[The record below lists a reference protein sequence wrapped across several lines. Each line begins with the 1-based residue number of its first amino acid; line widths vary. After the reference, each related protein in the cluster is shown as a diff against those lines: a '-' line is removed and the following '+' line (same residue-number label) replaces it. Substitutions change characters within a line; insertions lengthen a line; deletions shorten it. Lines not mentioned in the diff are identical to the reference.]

1 MTYLG
6 NAKSV
11 QALTVY
17 EVWRDRFLRER
28 LRPAVG
34 IAIFF
39 AFTITV
45 YFLGERFFAR
55 QEFKS
60 VYLYTSA
67 AVELGLLTCFVLQKT
82 SFGQRYPGLLFLG
95 SSWSLT
101 VVVQLGLAVAQAGE
115 LPIFTWSL
123 AFLIQATLMPVRWRL
138 HLISQLGVLCCHVGI
153 NLALNLSFAKYTPF
167 KLTGLYLY
175 LFWFCLICDLSVYW
189 YECLQ
194 RKEFSTRRELES
206 AYQQLE
212 AAEAKY
218 RSIFENAD
226 EGIFQSTPDGR
237 YITANPALA
246 RIYGC
251 DSPEEVTAKFTD
263 IERQLYV
270 DPARRNE
277 FLRAIE
283 ESGTVSD
290 FESQIYRSDGSIV
303 WISEKARAVRDRSG
317 SVLYY
322 EGLIE
327 DITQRKQAQES
338 LRLFIHALSHDLRNP
353 VAGMLMV
360 LKNWQSKTGDSI
372 AIPRSVLDRMIQGS
386 EQQLRLINSLLEVH
400 AGELRGLV
408 LHCDAVSLRAIV
420 EAAATDLEP
429 LINDSKA
436 TFKNL
441 VSDDLPAVNADKTQL
456 WRVFSNLIANAL
468 KHNLPGLNLTVS
480 AKVIEAEEFI
490 RNHSKAKED
499 IDKLPIIN
507 TSATH
512 FGYAQHQ
519 LSTSSQISITNP
531 QSPISNS
538 PSSMIRCT
546 VEDDGVGI
554 LPEQCEHLF
563 DLYVRGDRSRHSVGL
578 GLGLYLCRQIIG
590 AHGGEIGVISSAGA
604 GASFWFTLPLA
615 DNSR

>member
-1 MTYLG
+1 MNYLG

-11 QALTVY
+11 QGLTVY
-17 EVWRDRFLRER
+17 EVWRDRFLRDR

-45 YFLGERFFAR
+45 YFLGEAFFIR

-95 SSWSLT
+95 FSWSLT
-101 VVVQLGLAVAQAGE
+101 VVIQIGLAVAQAGE

-153 NLALNLSFAKYTPF
+153 NLVLNLSFAKYTAF
-167 KLTGLYLY
+167 KLTGFYLY

-189 YECLQ
+189 YESLQ

-212 AAEAKY
+212 VAEAKY
-218 RSIFENAD
+218 RSIFENAG

-277 FLRAIE
+277 FLRSIE

-290 FESQIYRSDGSIV
+290 LESKIYRSDGTIV
-303 WISEKARAVRDRSG
+303 WISEKARAVRDSSG
-317 SVLYY
+317 AVLYY

-360 LKNWQSKTGDSI
+360 LKNWQTKPGDSI
-372 AIPRSVLDRMIQGS
+372 AIPRSILERMIQGS

-408 LHCDAVSLRAIV
+408 LHCERVDLRAIV

-429 LINDSKA
+429 LMNESKA

-441 VSDDLPAVNADKTQL
+441 VPDDLPAVNADKTQL

-480 AKVIEAEEFI
+480 AQVI
-490 RNHSKAKED
+490 KAGKLIINQSTAKQN
-499 IDKLPIIN
+499 IDKLPIAN
-507 TSATH
+507 PQSP
-512 FGYAQHQ
+512 
-519 LSTSSQISITNP
+519 ITNP
-531 QSPISNS
+531 QSPIPNPGSR
-538 PSSMIRCT
+538 MIYCT
-546 VEDDGVGI
+546 VEDDGAGI

-563 DLYVRGDRSRHSVGL
+563 DLYVRGDQSRHSVGL

-590 AHGGEIGVISSAGA
+590 AHGGQIGVISTPGA

-615 DNSR
+615 ENFR

>member
-1 MTYLG
+1 MSYLG

-17 EVWRDRFLRER
+17 EVWRDRFLRDR

-45 YFLGERFFAR
+45 YFLGKTFSDP
-55 QEFKS
+55 QEFKI

-67 AVELGLLTCFVLQKT
+67 AVQLGLLTCFVLQKT
-82 SFGQRYPGLLFLG
+82 SFGQRYPGFLFLG
-95 SSWSLT
+95 FSWSLT
-101 VVVQLGLAVAQAGE
+101 VVVQVGLALAQAGE
-115 LPIFTWSL
+115 LPIFTWTL
-123 AFLIQATLMPVRWRL
+123 AFLTQATLMPVRWRL
-138 HLISQLGVLCCHVGI
+138 HLISQLGVLCCH
-153 NLALNLSFAKYTPF
+153 LSLNLVLNLNFAKYTAF
-167 KLTGLYLY
+167 KLTGFYLY

-194 RKEFSTRRELES
+194 RTEFSTRRELQS

-212 AAEAKY
+212 VAEAKY
-218 RSIFENAD
+218 RSIFENAG

-270 DPARRNE
+270 DPVRRNE
-277 FLRAIE
+277 FLRSIE

-360 LKNWQSKTGDSI
+360 LKNWQRKTGDSI
-372 AIPRSVLDRMIQGS
+372 AISRSVLERMIQGS

-408 LHCDAVSLRAIV
+408 LHCDRVDLRIVV
-420 EAAATDLEP
+420 EAAAADLEP
-429 LINDSKA
+429 LMNEAKA

-441 VSDDLPAVNADKTQL
+441 IPDDLPAVNADNTQL
-456 WRVFSNLIANAL
+456 RRVFSNLIANAL
-468 KHNLPGLNLTVS
+468 KHNLPGLHLTVS
-480 AKVIEAEEFI
+480 AQVI
-490 RNHSKAKED
+490 KAGKLIVNQKKGKQY
-499 IDKLPIIN
+499 IDKLPI
-507 TSATH
+507 TH
-512 FGYAQHQ
+512 AQ
-519 LSTSSQISITNP
+519 SPITNP
-531 QSPISNS
+531 PLSIPNSSSN
-538 PSSMIRCT
+538 MIYCT
-546 VEDDGVGI
+546 VEDDGAGI

-563 DLYVRGDRSRHSVGL
+563 DLYVRGDQSRHSVGL

-590 AHGGEIGVISSAGA
+590 AHGGEIGVISNPGA
-604 GASFWFTLPLA
+604 GATFWFTLPLA
-615 DNSR
+615 ENSR

>member
-1 MTYLG
+1 MNYLG

-11 QALTVY
+11 QALMVY
-17 EVWRDRFLRER
+17 EVWRDRFLRDR

-55 QEFKS
+55 QEFES

-95 SSWSLT
+95 FSWSLT
-101 VVVQLGLAVAQAGE
+101 VVVQIGLAVAQAGE

-138 HLISQLGVLCCHVGI
+138 HLISQLGVLFCHVGI
-153 NLALNLSFAKYTPF
+153 NLVLNLSFAKYTPF

-218 RSIFENAD
+218 RSIFENAG

-277 FLRAIE
+277 FLRSIE

-290 FESQIYRSDGSIV
+290 FESKIYRCDGSIV
-303 WISEKARAVRDRSG
+303 WISEKARAVRDSSG
-317 SVLYY
+317 AVLYY

-360 LKNWQSKTGDSI
+360 LKNWQTKTGDSI
-372 AIPRSVLDRMIQGS
+372 AIPRSILDRMIQGS

-408 LHCDAVSLRAIV
+408 LHCESVDLRAIV

-429 LINDSKA
+429 LMNEGKA

-441 VSDDLPAVNADKTQL
+441 VPEDLPAVNADKTQL

-468 KHNLPGLNLTVS
+468 KHNMPGLNLTVS
-480 AKVIEAEEFI
+480 AQVI
-490 RNHSKAKED
+490 KAGKLTINQKTAKQD
-499 IDKLPIIN
+499 IDKLPMAN
-507 TSATH
+507 PQ
-512 FGYAQHQ
+512 FP
-519 LSTSSQISITNP
+519 ITNL
-531 QSPISNS
+531 QSPIPNPGSR
-538 PSSMIRCT
+538 MIYCT
-546 VEDDGVGI
+546 VEDDGAGI

-590 AHGGEIGVISSAGA
+590 AHGGQIGVISTPGA

-615 DNSR
+615 EKSR

>member
-1 MTYLG
+1 MSYLG
-6 NAKSV
+6 KAKSV

-17 EVWRDRFLRER
+17 EVWRDRFLRDR

-45 YFLGERFFAR
+45 YFLGKTFSDP
-55 QEFKS
+55 QEFKI

-67 AVELGLLTCFVLQKT
+67 AVQLGLLTCFVLQKT

-95 SSWSLT
+95 FSWSLT
-101 VVVQLGLAVAQAGE
+101 VVVQVGLALAQAGE
-115 LPIFTWSL
+115 LPIFTWTL
-123 AFLIQATLMPVRWRL
+123 AFLTQATLMPVRWRL
-138 HLISQLGVLCCHVGI
+138 HLISQLGVLCCH
-153 NLALNLSFAKYTPF
+153 LSLNLVLNLNFAKYTAF
-167 KLTGLYLY
+167 KLTGFYLY

-194 RKEFSTRRELES
+194 RTEFSTRRELQS

-212 AAEAKY
+212 VAEAKY
-218 RSIFENAD
+218 RSIFENAG

-270 DPARRNE
+270 DPVRRNE
-277 FLRAIE
+277 FLRSIE

-360 LKNWQSKTGDSI
+360 LKNWQRKSGDSI
-372 AIPRSVLDRMIQGS
+372 AIPRSVLERMIQGS

-408 LHCDAVSLRAIV
+408 LHCDRLDLRAVV
-420 EAAATDLEP
+420 EAAVADLEP
-429 LINDSKA
+429 LMNEAKA

-441 VSDDLPAVNADKTQL
+441 IPDDLPAVNADHTQL
-456 WRVFSNLIANAL
+456 RRVFSNLIANAL

-480 AKVIEAEEFI
+480 AQVIKGGKLI
-490 RNHSKAKED
+490 INQQKAKQY
-499 IDKLPIIN
+499 IDKLPIN
-507 TSATH
+507 HPQSP
-512 FGYAQHQ
+512 
-519 LSTSSQISITNP
+519 ITNP
-531 QSPISNS
+531 QLSIPNS
-538 PSSMIRCT
+538 SSSMIYCT
-546 VEDDGVGI
+546 VEDDGAGI

-563 DLYVRGDRSRHSVGL
+563 DLYVRGYQSRHSVGL

-590 AHGGEIGVISSAGA
+590 AHGGEIGVISSPGA

-615 DNSR
+615 ENSR

>member
-1 MTYLG
+1 MSYLG

-17 EVWRDRFLRER
+17 EVWRDRFLRDR

-45 YFLGERFFAR
+45 YFMGKTFSDP
-55 QEFKS
+55 QEFKI

-67 AVELGLLTCFVLQKT
+67 AVQLGLLTCFVLQKT

-95 SSWSLT
+95 FSWSLT
-101 VVVQLGLAVAQAGE
+101 VVVQVGLALAQAGE
-115 LPIFTWSL
+115 LPIFTWTL
-123 AFLIQATLMPVRWRL
+123 AFLTQATLMPVRWRL
-138 HLISQLGVLCCHVGI
+138 HLISQLGVLCCH
-153 NLALNLSFAKYTPF
+153 LSLNLVLNLNFAKYTAF
-167 KLTGLYLY
+167 KLTGFYSY

-218 RSIFENAD
+218 RSIFENAG

-283 ESGTVSD
+283 ETGTVSD
-290 FESQIYRSDGSIV
+290 FESKIYRSDGSIV
-303 WISEKARAVRDRSG
+303 WISEKARAVRDSSG
-317 SVLYY
+317 AVLYY

-360 LKNWQSKTGDSI
+360 LKNWQRKTGDSI
-372 AIPRSVLDRMIQGS
+372 TIPRSVLERMIQGS

-408 LHCDAVSLRAIV
+408 LHCDRVDLRAVV
-420 EAAATDLEP
+420 EAAAADLEP
-429 LINDSKA
+429 LMNEAKA

-441 VSDDLPAVNADKTQL
+441 IPDDLPAVNADNTQL
-456 WRVFSNLIANAL
+456 RRVFSNLIANAL

-480 AKVIEAEEFI
+480 AQVI
-490 RNHSKAKED
+490 KAGKLIINQKKGKQD
-499 IDKLPIIN
+499 IDKLPI
-507 TSATH
+507 TH
-512 FGYAQHQ
+512 PQ
-519 LSTSSQISITNP
+519 SPITNP
-531 QSPISNS
+531 QLSIPNS
-538 PSSMIRCT
+538 SSSMIYCT
-546 VEDDGVGI
+546 VEDDGAGI

-563 DLYVRGDRSRHSVGL
+563 DLYVRGYQSRHSVGL

-590 AHGGEIGVISSAGA
+590 AHGGEIGVISSPGA

-615 DNSR
+615 ENFR

>member
-1 MTYLG
+1 MSYLG

-11 QALTVY
+11 QASTVY

-95 SSWSLT
+95 FSWSLT

-115 LPIFTWSL
+115 LPIFTWIL

-153 NLALNLSFAKYTPF
+153 NLVLNLSFAKYTPF

-212 AAEAKY
+212 EAEAKY
-218 RSIFENAD
+218 RSIFENAG

-277 FLRAIE
+277 FLRSIE
-283 ESGTVSD
+283 ESGIVSD
-290 FESQIYRSDGSIV
+290 FESKIYRSDGSIV
-303 WISEKARAVRDRSG
+303 WISEKARAVRDNSG
-317 SVLYY
+317 SLLYY

-360 LKNWQSKTGDSI
+360 LKNWQTKTGDSI
-372 AIPRSVLDRMIQGS
+372 AIPRSVLERMIQGS

-400 AGELRGLV
+400 AGELRGFV
-408 LHCDAVSLRAIV
+408 LHCDRVDLRGVV
-420 EAAATDLEP
+420 EAAAADLEP
-429 LINDSKA
+429 LMNEA
-436 TFKNL
+436 QANFKNL
-441 VSDDLPAVNADKTQL
+441 VPDDFPAVNADTTQL
-456 WRVFSNLIANAL
+456 RRVFYNLISNAL

-480 AKVIEAEEFI
+480 AQVIKAEKLI
-490 RNHSKAKED
+490 VNQKQAKQD
-499 IDKLPIIN
+499 TDKLPI
-507 TSATH
+507 TT
-512 FGYAQHQ
+512 
-519 LSTSSQISITNP
+519 P
-531 QSPISNS
+531 QSPIPNYQSPIPNS
-538 PSSMIRCT
+538 PSSMIYCT

-554 LPEQCEHLF
+554 LPEQCEYLF
-563 DLYVRGDRSRHSVGL
+563 DLYVRGYQSRHSLGL

-590 AHGGEIGVISSAGA
+590 AHGGEIGVISSPGA
-604 GASFWFTLPLA
+604 GATFWFTLPLA
-615 DNSR
+615 ENSR

>member
-1 MTYLG
+1 M
-6 NAKSV
+6 
-11 QALTVY
+11 
-17 EVWRDRFLRER
+17 WRDRFLRDR

-45 YFLGERFFAR
+45 YFLGERFFAH

-95 SSWSLT
+95 FSWSLT
-101 VVVQLGLAVAQAGE
+101 LVVQLGLAVAQAGE

-153 NLALNLSFAKYTPF
+153 NLVLNLSFAKYTPF

-218 RSIFENAD
+218 RSIFENAG

-277 FLRAIE
+277 FLRSIE

-290 FESQIYRSDGSIV
+290 FESKIYRSDGSIV

-360 LKNWQSKTGDSI
+360 LKNWQRKTGDSI
-372 AIPRSVLDRMIQGS
+372 AIPRSVLERMIQGS

-408 LHCDAVSLRAIV
+408 LHCDRVDLRAVV
-420 EAAATDLEP
+420 EAAAADLEP
-429 LINDSKA
+429 LMNEAKA

-441 VSDDLPAVNADKTQL
+441 IPDDLPAVNADHTQL
-456 WRVFSNLIANAL
+456 RRVFSNLIANAL

-480 AKVIEAEEFI
+480 AQVI
-490 RNHSKAKED
+490 KAGKLIINQKEGKQD
-499 IDKLPIIN
+499 IDKLPI
-507 TSATH
+507 TH
-512 FGYAQHQ
+512 PQ
-519 LSTSSQISITNP
+519 SPITNP
-531 QSPISNS
+531 QLSIPNS
-538 PSSMIRCT
+538 SSSMIYCT
-546 VEDDGVGI
+546 VEDDGAGI

-563 DLYVRGDRSRHSVGL
+563 DLYVRGYQSRHSVGL

-590 AHGGEIGVISSAGA
+590 AHGGEIGVISSPGA
-604 GASFWFTLPLA
+604 GASFWFTLPVA
-615 DNSR
+615 ENFR

>member
-1 MTYLG
+1 MNYLG

-39 AFTITV
+39 AFTITL

-82 SFGQRYPGLLFLG
+82 SFGQRYPGLLFLAF
-95 SSWSLT
+95 SWSLT

-115 LPIFTWSL
+115 LPIFTWIL

-153 NLALNLSFAKYTPF
+153 NLVLNLSFAKYTPF

-175 LFWFCLICDLSVYW
+175 LFWICLICDLSVYW

-212 AAEAKY
+212 VAEAKY
-218 RSIFENAD
+218 RSIFENAG

-290 FESQIYRSDGSIV
+290 FESKIYRSDGSIV
-303 WISEKARAVRDRSG
+303 WISEKARAVRDSSG
-317 SVLYY
+317 AVLYY

-338 LRLFIHALSHDLRNP
+338 LRMFIHALSHDLRNP

-360 LKNWQSKTGDSI
+360 LKNWQTKPGDSI
-372 AIPRSVLDRMIQGS
+372 AIPRSILERMIQGS

-400 AGELRGLV
+400 AGELRGFV
-408 LHCDAVSLRAIV
+408 LHCERVDLRAIV

-429 LINDSKA
+429 LINEGQA

-441 VSDDLPAVNADKTQL
+441 VPHDLPAVNADYTQL
-456 WRVFSNLIANAL
+456 WRVFSNLITNAL

-480 AKVIEAEEFI
+480 AKVIQAEKSIF
-490 RNHSKAKED
+490 NQNAAKNKSEQ
-499 IDKLPIIN
+499 LPIPPEQFPIP
-507 TSATH
+507 H
-512 FGYAQHQ
+512 
-519 LSTSSQISITNP
+519 
-531 QSPISNS
+531 SPFPIPHS

-615 DNSR
+615 DNYR

>member
-1 MTYLG
+1 MNYLG

-82 SFGQRYPGLLFLG
+82 SFGQRYPGLLFLAF
-95 SSWSLT
+95 SWSLT

-115 LPIFTWSL
+115 LPIFTWIL
-123 AFLIQATLMPVRWRL
+123 AFLIQATLIPVRWRL

-153 NLALNLSFAKYTPF
+153 NLVLNLSLAKYTPF

-175 LFWFCLICDLSVYW
+175 LFWICLICDLSVYW

-212 AAEAKY
+212 VAEAKY
-218 RSIFENAD
+218 RSIFENAG

-290 FESQIYRSDGSIV
+290 FESKIYRSDGSIV
-303 WISEKARAVRDRSG
+303 WISEKARAVRDSSG
-317 SVLYY
+317 AVLYY

-360 LKNWQSKTGDSI
+360 LKNWQTKPGDSI
-372 AIPRSVLDRMIQGS
+372 AIPRSVLERMIQGS

-408 LHCDAVSLRAIV
+408 LHFDAVDLRAVV

-429 LINDSKA
+429 LMNEGKA
-436 TFKNL
+436 TFKIL
-441 VSDDLPAVNADKTQL
+441 VPDDLPAVKADKTQL
-456 WRVFSNLIANAL
+456 WRVLSNLIANAL

-480 AKVIEAEEFI
+480 AQVI
-490 RNHSKAKED
+490 KADKLIINQNTAKQD
-499 IDKLPIIN
+499 TDKLP
-507 TSATH
+507 
-512 FGYAQHQ
+512 
-519 LSTSSQISITNP
+519 LTNP
-531 QSPISNS
+531 QSPIPNS
-538 PSSMIRCT
+538 PSSMIYCT

-590 AHGGEIGVISSAGA
+590 AHGGQIGVISTPGA

-615 DNSR
+615 ENFR

>member
-1 MTYLG
+1 MSYLG

-17 EVWRDRFLRER
+17 EVWRDRFLRDR

-95 SSWSLT
+95 FSWSLT

-153 NLALNLSFAKYTPF
+153 NLVLNLSFAKYTPF

-212 AAEAKY
+212 VAEAKY
-218 RSIFENAD
+218 RSIFENAG

-270 DPARRNE
+270 DPVRRNE
-277 FLRAIE
+277 FLRSIE

-360 LKNWQSKTGDSI
+360 LKHWQRKSGDSI
-372 AIPRSVLDRMIQGS
+372 AIPRSVLERMIQGS

-400 AGELRGLV
+400 AGELRGWV
-408 LHCDAVSLRAIV
+408 LHCDRVDLRVVA
-420 EAAATDLEP
+420 EAAAADLEP
-429 LINDSKA
+429 LMNEAKA

-441 VSDDLPAVNADKTQL
+441 IPDDLPAVNADNTQL
-456 WRVFSNLIANAL
+456 RRVFSNLIANAL

-480 AKVIEAEEFI
+480 AQVI
-490 RNHSKAKED
+490 KAGKLIINQKKGKQD
-499 IDKLPIIN
+499 IDKLPI
-507 TSATH
+507 TH
-512 FGYAQHQ
+512 
-519 LSTSSQISITNP
+519 P
-531 QSPISNS
+531 QSPITNPPLSIPNYSNS
-538 PSSMIRCT
+538 MIYCT
-546 VEDDGVGI
+546 VEDDGAGI

-563 DLYVRGDRSRHSVGL
+563 DLYVRGDQSRHSVGL

-590 AHGGEIGVISSAGA
+590 AHGGEIGVISSPGA
-604 GASFWFTLPLA
+604 GASFWFTLPVA
-615 DNSR
+615 ENFR

>member
-17 EVWRDRFLRER
+17 EVWRDRFLRDR

-45 YFLGERFFAR
+45 YFMGERFFAR
-55 QEFKS
+55 QELES

-95 SSWSLT
+95 FSWSLT

-115 LPIFTWSL
+115 LPIFTWTL

-153 NLALNLSFAKYTPF
+153 NLVLNLSFAKYTPF

-194 RKEFSTRRELES
+194 RTEFSTRRELES

-277 FLRAIE
+277 FLRSIE

-290 FESQIYRSDGSIV
+290 FESKIYRSDGSIV
-303 WISEKARAVRDRSG
+303 WISEKARAVRDSSG
-317 SVLYY
+317 AVLYY

-360 LKNWQSKTGDSI
+360 LKNWQTKTGDSI
-372 AIPRSVLDRMIQGS
+372 AIPRSVLERMIQGS

-408 LHCDAVSLRAIV
+408 LHCEAVDLRAIV

-429 LINDSKA
+429 LMNESQA

-441 VSDDLPAVNADKTQL
+441 VPDDLPAVNADKTQL

-480 AKVIEAEEFI
+480 AQVIHAEKSIFHQNAAKHKSEKLRIPPEQFPI
-490 RNHSKAKED
+490 PHSPF
-499 IDKLPIIN
+499 PIP
-507 TSATH
+507 H
-512 FGYAQHQ
+512 
-519 LSTSSQISITNP
+519 
-531 QSPISNS
+531 S
-538 PSSMIRCT
+538 PSRMIYCT
-546 VEDDGVGI
+546 VEDDGAGI

-578 GLGLYLCRQIIG
+578 GLGLHLCRQIIG
-590 AHGGEIGVISSAGA
+590 AHGGQIGVISTPGA

-615 DNSR
+615 ENLR

>member
-1 MTYLG
+1 MSYLG

-17 EVWRDRFLRER
+17 EVWRDRFLRDR

-45 YFLGERFFAR
+45 YFLGKRFFAH

-95 SSWSLT
+95 FSWSLT

-153 NLALNLSFAKYTPF
+153 NLVLNLSFAKYTPF

-212 AAEAKY
+212 VAEAKY
-218 RSIFENAD
+218 RSIFENAG

-270 DPARRNE
+270 DPVRRNE
-277 FLRAIE
+277 FLR
-283 ESGTVSD
+283 
-290 FESQIYRSDGSIV
+290 SI
-303 WISEKARAVRDRSG
+303 
-317 SVLYY
+317 
-322 EGLIE
+322 
-327 DITQRKQAQES
+327 
-338 LRLFIHALSHDLRNP
+338 
-353 VAGMLMV
+353 
-360 LKNWQSKTGDSI
+360 
-372 AIPRSVLDRMIQGS
+372 
-386 EQQLRLINSLLEVH
+386 
-400 AGELRGLV
+400 RG
-408 LHCDAVSLRAIV
+408 
-420 EAAATDLEP
+420 
-429 LINDSKA
+429 K
-436 TFKNL
+436 
-441 VSDDLPAVNADKTQL
+441 
-456 WRVFSNLIANAL
+456 
-468 KHNLPGLNLTVS
+468 
-480 AKVIEAEEFI
+480 
-490 RNHSKAKED
+490 
-499 IDKLPIIN
+499 
-507 TSATH
+507 
-512 FGYAQHQ
+512 
-519 LSTSSQISITNP
+519 
-531 QSPISNS
+531 
-538 PSSMIRCT
+538 
-546 VEDDGVGI
+546 
-554 LPEQCEHLF
+554 
-563 DLYVRGDRSRHSVGL
+563 RHSVG
-578 GLGLYLCRQIIG
+578 
-590 AHGGEIGVISSAGA
+590 
-604 GASFWFTLPLA
+604 F
-615 DNSR
+615 

>member
-1 MTYLG
+1 MNYWG

-17 EVWRDRFLRER
+17 EVWRDRFLRDR

-95 SSWSLT
+95 FSWSLT

-138 HLISQLGVLCCHVGI
+138 HLISQLGVLFCHVGI
-153 NLALNLSFAKYTPF
+153 NLVLNLSFAKYTPF

-218 RSIFENAD
+218 RSIFENAG

-277 FLRAIE
+277 FLRSIE

-290 FESQIYRSDGSIV
+290 FESKIYRCDGSIV
-303 WISEKARAVRDRSG
+303 WISEKARAVRDSSG
-317 SVLYY
+317 AVLYY

-360 LKNWQSKTGDSI
+360 LKNWQTKTGDSI
-372 AIPRSVLDRMIQGS
+372 AIPRSILDRMIQGS

-408 LHCDAVSLRAIV
+408 LHCDAVDLRAIV

-429 LINDSKA
+429 LMNEGKA

-441 VSDDLPAVNADKTQL
+441 VPEDLPAVNADKTQL

-480 AKVIEAEEFI
+480 AQLI
-490 RNHSKAKED
+490 KAGKLTINQTTAKQN
-499 IDKLPIIN
+499 IDKLPITN
-507 TSATH
+507 PQ
-512 FGYAQHQ
+512 FP
-519 LSTSSQISITNP
+519 ITNP
-531 QSPISNS
+531 GSR
-538 PSSMIRCT
+538 MIYCT

-563 DLYVRGDRSRHSVGL
+563 DLYVRGDQSRHSVGL

-590 AHGGEIGVISSAGA
+590 AHGGQIGVISTPGA

-615 DNSR
+615 ENFR

>member
-1 MTYLG
+1 MNYLG

-17 EVWRDRFLRER
+17 EVWRDRFLRDR

-95 SSWSLT
+95 FSWSLT
-101 VVVQLGLAVAQAGE
+101 LVVQLGLAVAQAGE

-153 NLALNLSFAKYTPF
+153 NLVLNLSFAKYTAF

-212 AAEAKY
+212 VAEAKY
-218 RSIFENAD
+218 RSIFENAG

-270 DPARRNE
+270 DPARRNQ
-277 FLRAIE
+277 FLRSIE

-290 FESQIYRSDGSIV
+290 FESKIYRSDGSIV
-303 WISEKARAVRDRSG
+303 WISEKARAVRDRTG

-360 LKNWQSKTGDSI
+360 LKNWQTKPGDAI
-372 AIPRSVLDRMIQGS
+372 AIPRSILERMIQGS

-408 LHCDAVSLRAIV
+408 LHCESVDLRAVV

-429 LINDSKA
+429 LMNEAQA

-441 VSDDLPAVNADKTQL
+441 VPDDLPAVKADKTQL
-456 WRVFSNLIANAL
+456 WRVLSNLIANAL

-480 AKVIEAEEFI
+480 AQVI
-490 RNHSKAKED
+490 KAGKLIINQSTAKQN
-499 IDKLPIIN
+499 IDKLPI
-507 TSATH
+507 
-512 FGYAQHQ
+512 
-519 LSTSSQISITNP
+519 TNP
-531 QSPISNS
+531 PSPIPYSGS
-538 PSSMIRCT
+538 RMIYCT
-546 VEDDGVGI
+546 VEDDGAGI
-554 LPEQCEHLF
+554 LPEQCEDLF

-590 AHGGEIGVISSAGA
+590 AHGGQIGVISTPGA

-615 DNSR
+615 ENSR

>member
-1 MTYLG
+1 MSYLG

-17 EVWRDRFLRER
+17 EVWRDRFLRDR

-45 YFLGERFFAR
+45 YFLGETFFDPE
-55 QEFKS
+55 EFKI

-95 SSWSLT
+95 FSWSLT
-101 VVVQLGLAVAQAGE
+101 VVVQVGLALAQAGE

-123 AFLIQATLMPVRWRL
+123 AFLTQATLMPVRWRL

-153 NLALNLSFAKYTPF
+153 NLVLNLSFAKYTAF
-167 KLTGLYLY
+167 KLTGFYLY

-194 RKEFSTRRELES
+194 RTEFSTRRELQS

-212 AAEAKY
+212 VAEAKY
-218 RSIFENAD
+218 RSIFENAG

-270 DPARRNE
+270 DPVRRNE
-277 FLRAIE
+277 FLRSIE

-360 LKNWQSKTGDSI
+360 LKNWQRKTGDSI
-372 AIPRSVLDRMIQGS
+372 AIPRSVLERMIQGS

-408 LHCDAVSLRAIV
+408 LHCDRLDLRAVV
-420 EAAATDLEP
+420 EAAAADLEP
-429 LINDSKA
+429 LMNEAKA

-441 VSDDLPAVNADKTQL
+441 IPDDLPAVNADHTQL
-456 WRVFSNLIANAL
+456 RRVFSNLMANAL

-480 AKVIEAEEFI
+480 AQVI
-490 RNHSKAKED
+490 KAGKLIINQKKGKKD
-499 IDKLPIIN
+499 IDKLPI
-507 TSATH
+507 TH
-512 FGYAQHQ
+512 PQ
-519 LSTSSQISITNP
+519 SPITNP
-531 QSPISNS
+531 QLSIPNS
-538 PSSMIRCT
+538 SSSMIYCT
-546 VEDDGVGI
+546 VEDDGAGI

-563 DLYVRGDRSRHSVGL
+563 DLYVRGYQSRHSVGL

-590 AHGGEIGVISSAGA
+590 AHGGEIGVISSPGA

-615 DNSR
+615 ENSR

>member
-1 MTYLG
+1 MSYLG

-17 EVWRDRFLRER
+17 EVWRDRFLRDR

-39 AFTITV
+39 AFSITV

-67 AVELGLLTCFVLQKT
+67 AVQLGLLTCFVLQKT

-95 SSWSLT
+95 FSWSLT

-138 HLISQLGVLCCHVGI
+138 HLISQLGVLCFHVGI
-153 NLALNLSFAKYTPF
+153 NLVLNLSFAKYTPF

-206 AYQQLE
+206 AYEQLE
-212 AAEAKY
+212 VAEAKY
-218 RSIFENAD
+218 RSIFENAG

-251 DSPEEVTAKFTD
+251 DSPEEVTGKFTD

-270 DPARRNE
+270 DPVRRNE
-277 FLRAIE
+277 FLRSIE

-360 LKNWQSKTGDSI
+360 LKNWQRKTGDSI
-372 AIPRSVLDRMIQGS
+372 AIPRSVLERMIQGS

-408 LHCDAVSLRAIV
+408 LHCDRLDLRAVV
-420 EAAATDLEP
+420 EAAAADLEP
-429 LINDSKA
+429 LMNEAKA

-441 VSDDLPAVNADKTQL
+441 LPDDLPAVNADHTQL
-456 WRVFSNLIANAL
+456 RRVFSNLMANAL

-480 AKVIEAEEFI
+480 AQVIKGDKLI
-490 RNHSKAKED
+490 INKKQGKQD
-499 IDKLPIIN
+499 IDQLPIN
-507 TSATH
+507 HPQSP
-512 FGYAQHQ
+512 
-519 LSTSSQISITNP
+519 ITNP
-531 QSPISNS
+531 QLSIPNS
-538 PSSMIRCT
+538 SSRMIYCT
-546 VEDDGVGI
+546 VEDDGAGI

-563 DLYVRGDRSRHSVGL
+563 DLYVRGYQSRHSVGL

-590 AHGGEIGVISSAGA
+590 AHGGEIGVISSPGA

-615 DNSR
+615 ENSR

>member
-1 MTYLG
+1 MNYLG

-82 SFGQRYPGLLFLG
+82 SFGQRYPGWLFLG
-95 SSWSLT
+95 FSWSLT
-101 VVVQLGLAVAQAGE
+101 LVVQLGLAVAQAGE
-115 LPIFTWSL
+115 VPIFTWTL

-153 NLALNLSFAKYTPF
+153 NLVLNLSFAKYTPF

-212 AAEAKY
+212 VAEAKY
-218 RSIFENAD
+218 RSIFENAG

-251 DSPEEVTAKFTD
+251 DSPEEVTEKFTD

-290 FESQIYRSDGSIV
+290 FESKIYRSDGSIV
-303 WISEKARAVRDRSG
+303 WISEKARAVRDSSG
-317 SVLYY
+317 AVLYY

-360 LKNWQSKTGDSI
+360 LKNWQTKPGDAI
-372 AIPRSVLDRMIQGS
+372 AIPRSILERMIQGS

-408 LHCDAVSLRAIV
+408 LHCERVDLRAIV

-429 LINDSKA
+429 LINEGKA

-441 VSDDLPAVNADKTQL
+441 VPDDLPAVKADKTQL
-456 WRVFSNLIANAL
+456 WRVLSNLIANAL

-480 AKVIEAEEFI
+480 AKVI
-490 RNHSKAKED
+490 KADKLIINPSTAKPD
-499 IDKLPIIN
+499 IDKLP
-507 TSATH
+507 
-512 FGYAQHQ
+512 
-519 LSTSSQISITNP
+519 ITNP
-531 QSPISNS
+531 QSPIPN
-538 PSSMIRCT
+538 PGTRMIYCT
-546 VEDDGVGI
+546 VEDDGAGI

-563 DLYVRGDRSRHSVGL
+563 DLYVRGEQSRHSVGL
-578 GLGLYLCRQIIG
+578 GLGLYLCRQIIV
-590 AHGGEIGVISSAGA
+590 AHGGTIGVISTPGA

-615 DNSR
+615 ENSR

>member
-6 NAKSV
+6 NAKPV
-11 QALTVY
+11 HALTVY
-17 EVWRDRFLRER
+17 EVWRDRFLRDR

-45 YFLGERFFAR
+45 YFLGERFVAR
-55 QEFKS
+55 QEFES

-95 SSWSLT
+95 FSWSLT
-101 VVVQLGLAVAQAGE
+101 VVVQIGLAVAKVGD

-153 NLALNLSFAKYTPF
+153 NLVLNLTFAKYTPF

-212 AAEAKY
+212 VAEAKY

-277 FLRAIE
+277 FLRSIE

-290 FESQIYRSDGSIV
+290 FESKIYRCDGSIV
-303 WISEKARAVRDRSG
+303 WISEKARAVRDSSG
-317 SVLYY
+317 AVLYY

-360 LKNWQSKTGDSI
+360 LKNWQTKTGDSI
-372 AIPRSVLDRMIQGS
+372 AIPRSILDRMIQGS

-408 LHCDAVSLRAIV
+408 LHCDAVDLRAIV

-429 LINDSKA
+429 LMNDGKA

-441 VSDDLPAVNADKTQL
+441 VPHDLPAVNADKTQL
-456 WRVFSNLIANAL
+456 WRVLSNLIANAL

-480 AKVIEAEEFI
+480 AQLI
-490 RNHSKAKED
+490 KAGKLTINQTTAKQN
-499 IDKLPIIN
+499 IDKLPITN
-507 TSATH
+507 PQ
-512 FGYAQHQ
+512 FP
-519 LSTSSQISITNP
+519 ITNP
-531 QSPISNS
+531 GSR
-538 PSSMIRCT
+538 MIYCT

-563 DLYVRGDRSRHSVGL
+563 DLYVRGDKSRHSVGL

-590 AHGGEIGVISSAGA
+590 AHGGQIGVISTPGA
-604 GASFWFTLPLA
+604 GASFWFTLPVA
-615 DNSR
+615 ENCR

>member
-1 MTYLG
+1 MSYLG

-17 EVWRDRFLRER
+17 EVWRDRFLRDR

-45 YFLGERFFAR
+45 YFLGQTFSDP
-55 QEFKS
+55 QEFKI

-67 AVELGLLTCFVLQKT
+67 AVQLGLLTCFVLQKT

-95 SSWSLT
+95 FSWSLT
-101 VVVQLGLAVAQAGE
+101 VVVQVGLALAQAGE

-123 AFLIQATLMPVRWRL
+123 AFLTQATLMPVRWRL
-138 HLISQLGVLCCHVGI
+138 HLISQLGVLCCHVGL
-153 NLALNLSFAKYTPF
+153 NLVLNLSFAKYTAF
-167 KLTGLYLY
+167 KLTGFYLY

-194 RKEFSTRRELES
+194 RTEFSTRRELQS

-212 AAEAKY
+212 VAEAKY
-218 RSIFENAD
+218 RSIFENAG

-270 DPARRNE
+270 DPVRRNE
-277 FLRAIE
+277 FLRSIE

-360 LKNWQSKTGDSI
+360 LKNWQRKTGDSI
-372 AIPRSVLDRMIQGS
+372 AIPRSVLERMIQGS

-408 LHCDAVSLRAIV
+408 LHCDRLDLRAVV
-420 EAAATDLEP
+420 EAAAADLEP
-429 LINDSKA
+429 LMNEAKA

-441 VSDDLPAVNADKTQL
+441 IPDDLPAVNADNTQL
-456 WRVFSNLIANAL
+456 RRVFSNLIANAL

-480 AKVIEAEEFI
+480 AQLI
-490 RNHSKAKED
+490 KAGKLIINQKKGKQD
-499 IDKLPIIN
+499 IDKLPI
-507 TSATH
+507 TH
-512 FGYAQHQ
+512 PQ
-519 LSTSSQISITNP
+519 SPITNP
-531 QSPISNS
+531 QLSIPNS
-538 PSSMIRCT
+538 SSSMIYCT
-546 VEDDGVGI
+546 VEDDGAGI

-563 DLYVRGDRSRHSVGL
+563 DLYVRGYQSRHSVGL

-590 AHGGEIGVISSAGA
+590 AHGGEIGVISSPGA

-615 DNSR
+615 ENSR

>member
-1 MTYLG
+1 MNYFG

-11 QALTVY
+11 QALTAY
-17 EVWRDRFLRER
+17 EVWRNRFLQDR

-39 AFTITV
+39 ALTITV
-45 YFLGERFFAR
+45 YFMGEAFFVR
-55 QEFKS
+55 QDFKNI
-60 VYLYTSA
+60 YLYTSA
-67 AVELGLLTCFVLQKT
+67 AVEIGLLTCFVLQKT

-95 SSWSLT
+95 FSWSLT
-101 VVVQLGLAVAQAGE
+101 VIIQLGLAVAGSGE
-115 LPIFTWSL
+115 LPIFTWTL

-138 HLISQLGVLCCHVGI
+138 HLISQLGVLCCHIGI
-153 NLALNLSFAKYTPF
+153 NLVLNLSFAKYTAF
-167 KLTGLYLY
+167 RLTGFYLY

-194 RKEFSTRRELES
+194 RKEFSTRRKLES

-212 AAEAKY
+212 VAEAKY
-218 RSIFENAD
+218 RSIFENAG

-246 RIYGC
+246 RICGC

-270 DPARRNE
+270 DPDRRNE
-277 FLRAIE
+277 FLRSIE

-290 FESQIYRSDGSIV
+290 FESKIYRCDGSIV
-303 WISEKARAVRDRSG
+303 WISEKARAVRDSSG
-317 SVLYY
+317 SLLYY
-322 EGLIE
+322 EGLME

-338 LRLFIHALSHDLRNP
+338 QRLFIHALSHDLRNP

-360 LKNWQSKTGDSI
+360 LKNWQTKTGDAI

-400 AGELRGLV
+400 AGELGGLF
-408 LHCDAVSLRAIV
+408 LHCDRLDLRAVV
-420 EAAATDLEP
+420 EAAAADLEP
-429 LINDSKA
+429 LMNEAQA

-441 VSDDLPAVNADKTQL
+441 VPDDLPAVNADTTQL
-456 WRVFSNLIANAL
+456 WRVFSNLISNAL
-468 KHNLPGLNLTVS
+468 KHNMPGLNLTVS
-480 AKVIEAEEFI
+480 AQ
-490 RNHSKAKED
+490 
-499 IDKLPIIN
+499 IIN
-507 TSATH
+507 RQKDRINSIRAKQNIEK
-512 FGYAQHQ
+512 FPIPN
-519 LSTSSQISITNP
+519 SQF
-531 QSPISNS
+531 PIPNS
-538 PSSMIRCT
+538 RNSMIYCT

-563 DLYVRGDRSRHSVGL
+563 DLYVRGYQSRHSVGL

-590 AHGGEIGVISSAGA
+590 AHGGEIGVISSPGA
-604 GASFWFTLPLA
+604 GAIFWFTLPLA
-615 DNSR
+615 ENGS

>member
-1 MTYLG
+1 MNYLG

-39 AFTITV
+39 AFTITL

-82 SFGQRYPGLLFLG
+82 SFGQRYPGLLFLAF
-95 SSWSLT
+95 SWSLT

-115 LPIFTWSL
+115 LPIFTWIL

-153 NLALNLSFAKYTPF
+153 NLVLNLSFAKYTPF

-175 LFWFCLICDLSVYW
+175 LFWICLICDLSVYW

-212 AAEAKY
+212 VAEAKY
-218 RSIFENAD
+218 RSIFENAG

-290 FESQIYRSDGSIV
+290 FESKIYRSDGSIV
-303 WISEKARAVRDRSG
+303 WISEKARAVRDSSG
-317 SVLYY
+317 AVLYY

-338 LRLFIHALSHDLRNP
+338 LRMFIHALSHDLRNP

-360 LKNWQSKTGDSI
+360 LKNWQTKPGDSI
-372 AIPRSVLDRMIQGS
+372 AIPRSILERMIQGS

-400 AGELRGLV
+400 AGELRGFV
-408 LHCDAVSLRAIV
+408 LHCESVDLRALV

-429 LINDSKA
+429 LMNEGKA

-441 VSDDLPAVNADKTQL
+441 VPDDLPAVNADKTQL
-456 WRVFSNLIANAL
+456 WRVLSNLISNAL

-480 AKVIEAEEFI
+480 AQVI
-490 RNHSKAKED
+490 KAGKLILNQSTAKQD
-499 IDKLPIIN
+499 TDKLP
-507 TSATH
+507 
-512 FGYAQHQ
+512 
-519 LSTSSQISITNP
+519 ITNP
-531 QSPISNS
+531 QSPITNPQS
-538 PSSMIRCT
+538 PIPNPGARMIYCT
-546 VEDDGVGI
+546 VEDDGAGI

-590 AHGGEIGVISSAGA
+590 AHGGQIGVISTPGA

-615 DNSR
+615 ENFR

>member
-1 MTYLG
+1 MNYLG

-17 EVWRDRFLRER
+17 EVWRDRFLRDR

-45 YFLGERFFAR
+45 YFMGERFFAR
-55 QEFKS
+55 QDFES

-95 SSWSLT
+95 FSWSLT
-101 VVVQLGLAVAQAGE
+101 LVVQIGLAVAQAGE
-115 LPIFTWSL
+115 LPIFTWTL

-153 NLALNLSFAKYTPF
+153 NLVLNLSFAKYTPF

-194 RKEFSTRRELES
+194 RTEFSTRRELES

-277 FLRAIE
+277 FLRSIE

-290 FESQIYRSDGSIV
+290 FESKIYRSDGSIV
-303 WISEKARAVRDRSG
+303 WISEKARAVRDSSG
-317 SVLYY
+317 AVLYY

-360 LKNWQSKTGDSI
+360 LKNWQTKTGDSI
-372 AIPRSVLDRMIQGS
+372 AIPRSVLERMIQGS

-408 LHCDAVSLRAIV
+408 LHCDAVDLRAIV

-429 LINDSKA
+429 LMNEGKA

-441 VSDDLPAVNADKTQL
+441 VPDDLPAVNADKTQL
-456 WRVFSNLIANAL
+456 LRVLSNLIANAL

-480 AKVIEAEEFI
+480 AQVI
-490 RNHSKAKED
+490 KAGKLTINQRTAKQD
-499 IDKLPIIN
+499 IDKLP
-507 TSATH
+507 
-512 FGYAQHQ
+512 
-519 LSTSSQISITNP
+519 ITNP
-531 QSPISNS
+531 QSPITNPQS
-538 PSSMIRCT
+538 PIPNPGSRMIYCT
-546 VEDDGVGI
+546 VEDDGAGI
-554 LPEQCEHLF
+554 LPEQCENLF
-563 DLYVRGDRSRHSVGL
+563 DLYVRGDRARHSVGL

-590 AHGGEIGVISSAGA
+590 AHGGQIGVISTPGA

-615 DNSR
+615 ENFR

>member
-1 MTYLG
+1 MNYLG

-11 QALTVY
+11 QALTAY
-17 EVWRDRFLRER
+17 EVWRNRFLHDR

-39 AFTITV
+39 ALTITV
-45 YFLGERFFAR
+45 YFMGEAFFVR

-67 AVELGLLTCFVLQKT
+67 AVEIGLLSCFVLQKT

-95 SSWSLT
+95 FSWSLT
-101 VVVQLGLAVAQAGE
+101 VIIQLGLAVAGSGE
-115 LPIFTWSL
+115 LPIFTWTL

-138 HLISQLGVLCCHVGI
+138 HLISQLGVLCCHIGI
-153 NLALNLSFAKYTPF
+153 NLVLNLSFAKYTAF
-167 KLTGLYLY
+167 RLSGFYLY

-194 RKEFSTRRELES
+194 RKEFSTRRKLES

-212 AAEAKY
+212 VAEAKY
-218 RSIFENAD
+218 RSIFENAG

-251 DSPEEVTAKFTD
+251 NSPEEVTAKFTD
-263 IERQLYV
+263 IDRQLYV
-270 DPARRNE
+270 DPDRRNE
-277 FLRAIE
+277 FLRSIE

-290 FESQIYRSDGSIV
+290 FESKIYRCDGSIV
-303 WISEKARAVRDRSG
+303 WISEKARAVRDSSG
-317 SVLYY
+317 SLLYY
-322 EGLIE
+322 EGLME

-338 LRLFIHALSHDLRNP
+338 QRLFIHALSHDLRNP

-360 LKNWQSKTGDSI
+360 LKNWQTKTGDSI

-386 EQQLRLINSLLEVH
+386 EQQLRLINSLLEIH
-400 AGELRGLV
+400 AGELGGLF
-408 LHCDAVSLRAIV
+408 LHCDRVDLRAVV
-420 EAAATDLEP
+420 EAAAADLEP
-429 LINDSKA
+429 LMNEAQA

-441 VSDDLPAVNADKTQL
+441 VPDDLPAVNADATQL
-456 WRVFSNLIANAL
+456 WRVFSNLISNAL
-468 KHNLPGLNLTVS
+468 KHNMPGLNLTVS
-480 AKVIEAEEFI
+480 AQIITAEQIRISRGKTKQDIE
-490 RNHSKAKED
+490 
-499 IDKLPIIN
+499 KLPIPN
-507 TSATH
+507 
-512 FGYAQHQ
+512 
-519 LSTSSQISITNP
+519 SQSPIPNP
-531 QSPISNS
+531 QSPIPNS
-538 PSSMIRCT
+538 PTRMIYCT

-563 DLYVRGDRSRHSVGL
+563 DLYVRGYQSRHSVGL

-590 AHGGEIGVISSAGA
+590 AHGGEIGVISSPGA
-604 GASFWFTLPLA
+604 GAIFGFTLPLA
-615 DNSR
+615 ENGS

>member
-1 MTYLG
+1 MSYLG

-17 EVWRDRFLRER
+17 EVWRDRFLRDR

-95 SSWSLT
+95 FSWSLT
-101 VVVQLGLAVAQAGE
+101 VVVQVGLALAQAGE

-123 AFLIQATLMPVRWRL
+123 AFLTQATLMPVRWRL
-138 HLISQLGVLCCHVGI
+138 HLISQLGVLCCH
-153 NLALNLSFAKYTPF
+153 LSLNLVLNLNFAKYTAF
-167 KLTGLYLY
+167 KLTGFYLY

-194 RKEFSTRRELES
+194 RTEFSTKRELQS

-212 AAEAKY
+212 VAEAKY
-218 RSIFENAD
+218 RSIFENAG

-270 DPARRNE
+270 DPVRRNE
-277 FLRAIE
+277 FLRSIE

-360 LKNWQSKTGDSI
+360 LKNWQRKTGDSI
-372 AIPRSVLDRMIQGS
+372 AIPRSVLERMIQGS

-408 LHCDAVSLRAIV
+408 LHCDRLELRAVV
-420 EAAATDLEP
+420 EAAAADLEP
-429 LINDSKA
+429 LMNEAKA

-441 VSDDLPAVNADKTQL
+441 LPDDLPAVNADNTQL
-456 WRVFSNLIANAL
+456 RRVFSNLIANAL
-468 KHNLPGLNLTVS
+468 KHNMPGLNITVS
-480 AKVIEAEEFI
+480 AQVIKGGKLI
-490 RNHSKAKED
+490 INQKKGKKY
-499 IDKLPIIN
+499 IDKLPI
-507 TSATH
+507 TH
-512 FGYAQHQ
+512 AQ
-519 LSTSSQISITNP
+519 SPITNP
-531 QSPISNS
+531 QLSTPNS
-538 PSSMIRCT
+538 SSSMIYCT
-546 VEDDGVGI
+546 VEDDGAGI

-563 DLYVRGDRSRHSVGL
+563 DLYVRGYQSRHSVGL

-590 AHGGEIGVISSAGA
+590 AHGGEIGVISSPGA
-604 GASFWFTLPLA
+604 GATFWFTLPLA
-615 DNSR
+615 ENSR

>member
-1 MTYLG
+1 MSYLG

-17 EVWRDRFLRER
+17 EVWRDRFLRDR

-45 YFLGERFFAR
+45 YFLGKTFSDP
-55 QEFKS
+55 QEFKI

-67 AVELGLLTCFVLQKT
+67 AVQLGLLTCFVLQKT

-95 SSWSLT
+95 FSWSLT
-101 VVVQLGLAVAQAGE
+101 VVVQVGLALAQAGE

-123 AFLIQATLMPVRWRL
+123 AFLTQATLMPVRWRL
-138 HLISQLGVLCCHVGI
+138 HLISQIGVLCCHVSL
-153 NLALNLSFAKYTPF
+153 NLVLNLSFAKYTAF
-167 KLTGLYLY
+167 KLTGFYLY

-194 RKEFSTRRELES
+194 RTEFSTRRELQS
-206 AYQQLE
+206 AYEQLE
-212 AAEAKY
+212 VAEAKY
-218 RSIFENAD
+218 RSIFENAG

-270 DPARRNE
+270 DPVRRNE
-277 FLRAIE
+277 FLRSIE

-360 LKNWQSKTGDSI
+360 LKNWQRKTGDSI
-372 AIPRSVLDRMIQGS
+372 AIPRSVLERMIQGS

-400 AGELRGLV
+400 AGELRGLA
-408 LHCDAVSLRAIV
+408 LHCDRLDLRAVV
-420 EAAATDLEP
+420 EAAAADLEP
-429 LINDSKA
+429 LMNEAKA
-436 TFKNL
+436 TFKNFIP
-441 VSDDLPAVNADKTQL
+441 DDLPAVNADNTQL
-456 WRVFSNLIANAL
+456 RRVFSNLMANAL

-480 AKVIEAEEFI
+480 AQLIEAGKLI
-490 RNHSKAKED
+490 INQKKGKQD
-499 IDKLPIIN
+499 IDKLPI
-507 TSATH
+507 TH
-512 FGYAQHQ
+512 PQ
-519 LSTSSQISITNP
+519 SPITNP
-531 QSPISNS
+531 QLSIPNS
-538 PSSMIRCT
+538 SSSMIYCT
-546 VEDDGVGI
+546 VEDDGAGI

-563 DLYVRGDRSRHSVGL
+563 DLYVRGYQSRHSVGL

-590 AHGGEIGVISSAGA
+590 AHGGEIGVISSPGA

-615 DNSR
+615 ENFR

>member
-1 MTYLG
+1 MSYLG

-17 EVWRDRFLRER
+17 EVWRDRFLRDR

-45 YFLGERFFAR
+45 YFLGKTFSDP
-55 QEFKS
+55 QEFKI

-67 AVELGLLTCFVLQKT
+67 AVQFGLLTCFVLQKT

-95 SSWSLT
+95 FSWSLT
-101 VVVQLGLAVAQAGE
+101 VVVQVGLALAQAGE
-115 LPIFTWSL
+115 LPIFTWTL
-123 AFLIQATLMPVRWRL
+123 AFLTQATLMPVRWRL
-138 HLISQLGVLCCHVGI
+138 HLISQLGVLCCHVG
-153 NLALNLSFAKYTPF
+153 LNLVLNLNFAKYTAF
-167 KLTGLYLY
+167 KLTGFYLY

-194 RKEFSTRRELES
+194 RTEFSTRRELQS

-212 AAEAKY
+212 VAEAKY
-218 RSIFENAD
+218 RSIFENAG

-270 DPARRNE
+270 DPVRRNE
-277 FLRAIE
+277 FLRSIE

-360 LKNWQSKTGDSI
+360 LKNWQRKSGDSI
-372 AIPRSVLDRMIQGS
+372 AIPRSVLERMIQGS

-408 LHCDAVSLRAIV
+408 LHCDRLDLRAVV
-420 EAAATDLEP
+420 EAAVADLEP
-429 LINDSKA
+429 LMNEAKA

-441 VSDDLPAVNADKTQL
+441 IPDDLPAVNADHTQL
-456 WRVFSNLIANAL
+456 RRVFSNLIANAL

-480 AKVIEAEEFI
+480 AQVIKGGKLI
-490 RNHSKAKED
+490 INQQKAKQY
-499 IDKLPIIN
+499 IDKLPIN
-507 TSATH
+507 HPQSP
-512 FGYAQHQ
+512 
-519 LSTSSQISITNP
+519 ITNP
-531 QSPISNS
+531 QLSIPNS
-538 PSSMIRCT
+538 SSSMIYCT
-546 VEDDGVGI
+546 VEDDGAGI

-563 DLYVRGDRSRHSVGL
+563 DLYVRGYQSRHSVGL

-590 AHGGEIGVISSAGA
+590 AHGGEIGVISSPGA

-615 DNSR
+615 ENSR

>member
-17 EVWRDRFLRER
+17 EVWRDRFLRDR

-55 QEFKS
+55 QEFES

-95 SSWSLT
+95 FSWSLT
-101 VVVQLGLAVAQAGE
+101 VIVQLGLAVAQAGE

-123 AFLIQATLMPVRWRL
+123 AFLIQATVMPVRWRL
-138 HLISQLGVLCCHVGI
+138 HLISQLGVLFCHVGI
-153 NLALNLSFAKYTPF
+153 NLVLNLSFAKYTPF

-218 RSIFENAD
+218 RSIFENAG

-277 FLRAIE
+277 FLRSIE

-290 FESQIYRSDGSIV
+290 LESKIYRSDGSIV
-303 WISEKARAVRDRSG
+303 WISEKARAVRDSSG
-317 SVLYY
+317 AVLYY

-360 LKNWQSKTGDSI
+360 LKNWQTKTGDSI

-408 LHCDAVSLRAIV
+408 LHCESVNLRAIV

-429 LINDSKA
+429 LMNEGKA

-441 VSDDLPAVNADKTQL
+441 VPDDLPAVNADKTQL
-456 WRVFSNLIANAL
+456 WRVLSNLIANAL
-468 KHNLPGLNLTVS
+468 KHNFPGLNLTVS
-480 AKVIEAEEFI
+480 AQVIKAEKLTI
-490 RNHSKAKED
+490 NQRRAKQD
-499 IDKLPIIN
+499 IDKLP
-507 TSATH
+507 
-512 FGYAQHQ
+512 
-519 LSTSSQISITNP
+519 ITNP
-531 QSPISNS
+531 QSPITNPQS
-538 PSSMIRCT
+538 PIPNPGSRMIYCT
-546 VEDDGVGI
+546 VEDDGAGI

-563 DLYVRGDRSRHSVGL
+563 DLYARGDRSRHSVGL
-578 GLGLYLCRQIIG
+578 GLGLYLCRQIIN
-590 AHGGEIGVISSAGA
+590 AHGGQIGVISTPGA

-615 DNSR
+615 ENLR

>member
-1 MTYLG
+1 MNYLG

-17 EVWRDRFLRER
+17 EVWRDRFLRDR

-45 YFLGERFFAR
+45 YFLGEAFFIR

-67 AVELGLLTCFVLQKT
+67 AVELGLLSCFVLQKT

-95 SSWSLT
+95 FSWSLT
-101 VVVQLGLAVAQAGE
+101 VVIQIGLAVAQAGE

-153 NLALNLSFAKYTPF
+153 NLVLNLSFAKYTAF
-167 KLTGLYLY
+167 KLTGFYLY

-212 AAEAKY
+212 VAEAKY
-218 RSIFENAD
+218 RSIFENAG

-263 IERQLYV
+263 IDRQLYV

-277 FLRAIE
+277 FLRSIE

-290 FESQIYRSDGSIV
+290 FESKIYRSDGSIV
-303 WISEKARAVRDRSG
+303 WISEKARAVRDSSG
-317 SVLYY
+317 SLLYY

-360 LKNWQSKTGDSI
+360 LKNWQTKTGDAI
-372 AIPRSVLDRMIQGS
+372 AIPRSILERMIQGS

-408 LHCDAVSLRAIV
+408 LHCEVVDLRALL

-429 LINDSKA
+429 LMNEGKA

-441 VSDDLPAVNADKTQL
+441 VPDDLPAVKADKTQL
-456 WRVFSNLIANAL
+456 WRVLSNLIANAL

-480 AKVIEAEEFI
+480 AKVI
-490 RNHSKAKED
+490 KAGKLIINQSTAKQD
-499 IDKLPIIN
+499 IDKLP
-507 TSATH
+507 
-512 FGYAQHQ
+512 
-519 LSTSSQISITNP
+519 ITNP
-531 QSPISNS
+531 QSPIPNPGSR
-538 PSSMIRCT
+538 MIYCT
-546 VEDDGVGI
+546 VEDDGAGI

-563 DLYVRGDRSRHSVGL
+563 DLYVRGNRSRHSVGL

-590 AHGGEIGVISSAGA
+590 AHGGQIGVISTPGA

-615 DNSR
+615 ENSR

>member
-1 MTYLG
+1 MNYLG

-11 QALTVY
+11 QALTAY
-17 EVWRDRFLRER
+17 EVWRNRFLQDR

-39 AFTITV
+39 ALTITV
-45 YFLGERFFAR
+45 YFMGEAFFVR

-67 AVELGLLTCFVLQKT
+67 AVEIGLLSCFVLQKT

-95 SSWSLT
+95 FSWSLT
-101 VVVQLGLAVAQAGE
+101 VIIQLGLAVAGSGE
-115 LPIFTWSL
+115 LPIFTWTL

-138 HLISQLGVLCCHVGI
+138 HLISQLGVLCCHIGI
-153 NLALNLSFAKYTPF
+153 NLVLNLSFAKYSAF
-167 KLTGLYLY
+167 RLTGFYLY

-194 RKEFSTRRELES
+194 QKEFSTRRKLES

-212 AAEAKY
+212 VAEAKY
-218 RSIFENAD
+218 RSIFENAG

-251 DSPEEVTAKFTD
+251 NSPEEVTAKFTD
-263 IERQLYV
+263 IDRQLYV
-270 DPARRNE
+270 DPDRRNE
-277 FLRAIE
+277 FLRSIE

-290 FESQIYRSDGSIV
+290 FESKIYRCDGSIV
-303 WISEKARAVRDRSG
+303 WISEKARAVRDSSG
-317 SVLYY
+317 SLLYY
-322 EGLIE
+322 EGLME

-338 LRLFIHALSHDLRNP
+338 QRLFIHALSHDLRNP

-360 LKNWQSKTGDSI
+360 LKNWQTKTGDSI

-386 EQQLRLINSLLEVH
+386 EQQLRLINSLLEIH
-400 AGELRGLV
+400 AGELGGLF
-408 LHCDAVSLRAIV
+408 LHCDRVDLRAVV
-420 EAAATDLEP
+420 EAAAADLEP
-429 LINDSKA
+429 LMNEAQA

-441 VSDDLPAVNADKTQL
+441 VPDDLPAVNADATQL
-456 WRVFSNLIANAL
+456 WRVFSNLISNAL
-468 KHNLPGLNLTVS
+468 KHNMPGLNLTVFAQIIT
-480 AKVIEAEEFI
+480 AKQIKINQSKTKQNIE
-490 RNHSKAKED
+490 
-499 IDKLPIIN
+499 KLPITN
-507 TSATH
+507 
-512 FGYAQHQ
+512 YQ
-519 LSTSSQISITNP
+519 LAITNS
-531 QSPISNS
+531 QN
-538 PSSMIRCT
+538 SMIYCT

-563 DLYVRGDRSRHSVGL
+563 DLYVRGYQSRHSVGL

-590 AHGGEIGVISSAGA
+590 AHGGEIGVISSPGA
-604 GASFWFTLPLA
+604 GAIFWFTLPLA
-615 DNSR
+615 ENGS

>member
-1 MTYLG
+1 MNYLG

-17 EVWRDRFLRER
+17 EVWRDRFLRDR

-45 YFLGERFFAR
+45 YFLGERFFAG

-95 SSWSLT
+95 FSWSLT

-115 LPIFTWSL
+115 LPVFTWSL

-153 NLALNLSFAKYTPF
+153 NLVLNLSFAKYTPF

-277 FLRAIE
+277 FLRSIE

-290 FESQIYRSDGSIV
+290 FESKIYRSDGSIV
-303 WISEKARAVRDRSG
+303 WISEKARAVRDSSG
-317 SVLYY
+317 AVLYY

-360 LKNWQSKTGDSI
+360 LKNWQTKTGDSI
-372 AIPRSVLDRMIQGS
+372 AIPRSILERMIQGS

-408 LHCDAVSLRAIV
+408 LHCESVDLRAVV

-429 LINDSKA
+429 LMNEGKA

-441 VSDDLPAVNADKTQL
+441 VPDNLPAVNADKTQL

-480 AKVIEAEEFI
+480 AQVI
-490 RNHSKAKED
+490 KADKLIINQSTAKQD
-499 IDKLPIIN
+499 IDKLP
-507 TSATH
+507 
-512 FGYAQHQ
+512 
-519 LSTSSQISITNP
+519 LTNP
-531 QSPISNS
+531 QSPITNYQSPIPNS
-538 PSSMIRCT
+538 PSGMIYCT

-590 AHGGEIGVISSAGA
+590 AHGGQIGVISTPGA
-604 GASFWFTLPLA
+604 GASFWFTLPVA
-615 DNSR
+615 ENSR

>member
-1 MTYLG
+1 MSYLG

-17 EVWRDRFLRER
+17 EVWRDRFLRDR

-45 YFLGERFFAR
+45 YFLGETFFDP
-55 QEFKS
+55 QEFKI

-67 AVELGLLTCFVLQKT
+67 AVQLGLLTCFVLQKT

-95 SSWSLT
+95 FSWSLT
-101 VVVQLGLAVAQAGE
+101 VVVQVGLALAQAGE

-123 AFLIQATLMPVRWRL
+123 AFLTQATLMPVRWRL
-138 HLISQLGVLCCHVGI
+138 HLISQLGVLCCHVGL
-153 NLALNLSFAKYTPF
+153 NLVLNLSFAKYTAF
-167 KLTGLYLY
+167 KLTGFYLY

-194 RKEFSTRRELES
+194 RTEFSTRRELQS

-212 AAEAKY
+212 VAEAKY
-218 RSIFENAD
+218 RSIFENAG

-270 DPARRNE
+270 DPVRRNE
-277 FLRAIE
+277 FLRSIE

-360 LKNWQSKTGDSI
+360 LKNWQRKTGDSI
-372 AIPRSVLDRMIQGS
+372 AIPRSVLERMIQGS

-408 LHCDAVSLRAIV
+408 LHCDRLDLRAVV
-420 EAAATDLEP
+420 EAAAADLEP
-429 LINDSKA
+429 LMNEAKA

-441 VSDDLPAVNADKTQL
+441 IPDDLPAVNADNTQL
-456 WRVFSNLIANAL
+456 RRVFSNLMANAL

-480 AKVIEAEEFI
+480 AQLI
-490 RNHSKAKED
+490 KAGKLIINQKKGKQD
-499 IDKLPIIN
+499 IDKLPI
-507 TSATH
+507 TH
-512 FGYAQHQ
+512 PQ
-519 LSTSSQISITNP
+519 SPITNP
-531 QSPISNS
+531 QLSIPNS
-538 PSSMIRCT
+538 SSSMIYCT
-546 VEDDGVGI
+546 VEDDGAGI

-563 DLYVRGDRSRHSVGL
+563 DLYVRGYQSRHSVGL

-590 AHGGEIGVISSAGA
+590 AHGGEIGVISSPGA

-615 DNSR
+615 ENFR

>member
-1 MTYLG
+1 MSYLG

-17 EVWRDRFLRER
+17 EVWRDRFLRDR

-55 QEFKS
+55 QEFES
-60 VYLYTSA
+60 IYLYTSA

-95 SSWSLT
+95 FSWSLT

-138 HLISQLGVLCCHVGI
+138 HLISQLGVLCCHLGI
-153 NLALNLSFAKYTPF
+153 NLVLNLSFAKYTPF

-218 RSIFENAD
+218 RSIFENAG

-270 DPARRNE
+270 DPVRRNE
-277 FLRAIE
+277 FLRSIE

-290 FESQIYRSDGSIV
+290 FESKIYRSDGSIV
-303 WISEKARAVRDRSG
+303 WISEKARAVRDSSG

-360 LKNWQSKTGDSI
+360 LKNWQRKTGDSI
-372 AIPRSVLDRMIQGS
+372 AIPRSVLERMIQGS

-408 LHCDAVSLRAIV
+408 LHCERLDLRAVV
-420 EAAATDLEP
+420 EAAAADLEP
-429 LINDSKA
+429 LMNEAKA

-441 VSDDLPAVNADKTQL
+441 IPDDLPAVNADHTQL
-456 WRVFSNLIANAL
+456 RRVFSNLIANAL

-480 AKVIEAEEFI
+480 AQLIEA
-490 RNHSKAKED
+490 SKLIINQKKGKQD
-499 IDKLPIIN
+499 IDKLPI
-507 TSATH
+507 TH
-512 FGYAQHQ
+512 PQ
-519 LSTSSQISITNP
+519 SPITNP
-531 QSPISNS
+531 QLSIPNS
-538 PSSMIRCT
+538 SSSMIYCT
-546 VEDDGVGI
+546 VEDDGAGI

-578 GLGLYLCRQIIG
+578 GLGLYLCRQIIS
-590 AHGGEIGVISSAGA
+590 AHGGEIGVISSPGA
-604 GASFWFTLPLA
+604 GASFWFTLPMA
-615 DNSR
+615 ENSR

>member
-1 MTYLG
+1 MNYWG

-17 EVWRDRFLRER
+17 EVWRDRFLRDR

-55 QEFKS
+55 QEFES

-82 SFGQRYPGLLFLG
+82 SFGERYPGLLFLG
-95 SSWSLT
+95 FSWSLT
-101 VVVQLGLAVAQAGE
+101 VIVQLGLAVAQAGDV
-115 LPIFTWSL
+115 PIFTWSL

-138 HLISQLGVLCCHVGI
+138 HLISQLGVLFCHVGI
-153 NLALNLSFAKYTPF
+153 NLVLNLSFAKYTPF
-167 KLTGLYLY
+167 KLTGFYLY

-212 AAEAKY
+212 VAEAKY
-218 RSIFENAD
+218 RSIFENAG

-277 FLRAIE
+277 FLRSIE

-290 FESQIYRSDGSIV
+290 FESKIYRSDGSIV
-303 WISEKARAVRDRSG
+303 WISEKARAVRDSTG
-317 SVLYY
+317 AVLYY

-360 LKNWQSKTGDSI
+360 LKNWQTKPGDSI
-372 AIPRSVLDRMIQGS
+372 AIPRSVLERMIQGS

-408 LHCDAVSLRAIV
+408 LHCDAVNLRAIV

-429 LINDSKA
+429 LMNEGKA

-480 AKVIEAEEFI
+480 AQLIKTGKLTINQ
-490 RNHSKAKED
+490 RRAKQG
-499 IDKLPIIN
+499 IDKSPIPN
-507 TSATH
+507 PQ
-512 FGYAQHQ
+512 FP
-519 LSTSSQISITNP
+519 ITNP
-531 QSPISNS
+531 QSPIPNPGSR
-538 PSSMIRCT
+538 MIYCT
-546 VEDDGVGI
+546 VEDDGAGI

-563 DLYVRGDRSRHSVGL
+563 DLYVRGDQSRHSVGL

-590 AHGGEIGVISSAGA
+590 AHGGQIGVISTPGA

-615 DNSR
+615 ENFR

>member
-1 MTYLG
+1 MSYLG

-17 EVWRDRFLRER
+17 EVWRDRFLRDR

-45 YFLGERFFAR
+45 YFLGKTFSDP
-55 QEFKS
+55 QEFKI

-67 AVELGLLTCFVLQKT
+67 AVQLGLLTCFVLQKT

-95 SSWSLT
+95 FSWSLT
-101 VVVQLGLAVAQAGE
+101 VVVQVGLALAQAGE

-123 AFLIQATLMPVRWRL
+123 AFLTQATLMPVRWRL
-138 HLISQLGVLCCHVGI
+138 HLISQLGVLCCHVG
-153 NLALNLSFAKYTPF
+153 LNLVLNLNFAKYTAF
-167 KLTGLYLY
+167 KLTGFYLY

-194 RKEFSTRRELES
+194 RTEFSTRRELQS

-212 AAEAKY
+212 VAEAKY
-218 RSIFENAD
+218 RSIFENAG

-270 DPARRNE
+270 DPVRRNE
-277 FLRAIE
+277 FLRSIE

-360 LKNWQSKTGDSI
+360 LKNWQRKTGDSI
-372 AIPRSVLDRMIQGS
+372 AIPRSVLERMIQGS

-408 LHCDAVSLRAIV
+408 LHCDRVDLRAVV
-420 EAAATDLEP
+420 EAAAADLEP
-429 LINDSKA
+429 LMNEAQA

-441 VSDDLPAVNADKTQL
+441 VPDDLPAVNADITQL
-456 WRVFSNLIANAL
+456 RRVFSNLIANAL

-480 AKVIEAEEFI
+480 AQVIKAEKLIINQKVG
-490 RNHSKAKED
+490 KED
-499 IDKLPIIN
+499 IDKLPI
-507 TSATH
+507 
-512 FGYAQHQ
+512 
-519 LSTSSQISITNP
+519 TNP
-531 QSPISNS
+531 QSPIPNYQSSIPNS
-538 PSSMIRCT
+538 PSSMIYCT
-546 VEDDGVGI
+546 VEDDGAGI

-563 DLYVRGDRSRHSVGL
+563 DLYVRGYQSRHSVGL

-590 AHGGEIGVISSAGA
+590 AHGGEIGVISSPGA

-615 DNSR
+615 ENSR

>member
-1 MTYLG
+1 MNSLG
-6 NAKSV
+6 KAKSV

-17 EVWRDRFLRER
+17 EVWRDRFLRDR

-39 AFTITV
+39 AFSITV
-45 YFLGERFFAR
+45 YFMGERFFAR
-55 QEFKS
+55 QEFES

-95 SSWSLT
+95 FSWSLT
-101 VVVQLGLAVAQAGE
+101 VVVQIGLAVAQAGE

-138 HLISQLGVLCCHVGI
+138 HLISQLGVLFCHVGI
-153 NLALNLSFAKYTPF
+153 NLVLNLSFAKYTAF
-167 KLTGLYLY
+167 KLTGFYLY

-212 AAEAKY
+212 VAEAKY
-218 RSIFENAD
+218 RSIFENAG

-277 FLRAIE
+277 FLRSIE

-290 FESQIYRSDGSIV
+290 FESKIYRCDGSIV
-303 WISEKARAVRDRSG
+303 WISEKARAVRDSSG
-317 SVLYY
+317 ALLYY

-360 LKNWQSKTGDSI
+360 LKNWQTKTGDSI
-372 AIPRSVLDRMIQGS
+372 AIPRSILERMIQGS

-408 LHCDAVSLRAIV
+408 LHCESVDLKAIV

-429 LINDSKA
+429 LMNEGKA

-441 VSDDLPAVNADKTQL
+441 VPDDLPAVNADKTQL

-468 KHNLPGLNLTVS
+468 KHNFPGLNLTVS
-480 AKVIEAEEFI
+480 AQVIKAEKLTI
-490 RNHSKAKED
+490 NQSTAKQN
-499 IDKLPIIN
+499 IDKLP
-507 TSATH
+507 
-512 FGYAQHQ
+512 
-519 LSTSSQISITNP
+519 ITNP
-531 QSPISNS
+531 QSPITNS
-538 PSSMIRCT
+538 QSPIPNPGSRMIYCT
-546 VEDDGVGI
+546 VKDDGAGI

-563 DLYVRGDRSRHSVGL
+563 DLYVRGYESRHSVGL

-590 AHGGEIGVISSAGA
+590 AHGGQIGVISTPGA

-615 DNSR
+615 ENFR